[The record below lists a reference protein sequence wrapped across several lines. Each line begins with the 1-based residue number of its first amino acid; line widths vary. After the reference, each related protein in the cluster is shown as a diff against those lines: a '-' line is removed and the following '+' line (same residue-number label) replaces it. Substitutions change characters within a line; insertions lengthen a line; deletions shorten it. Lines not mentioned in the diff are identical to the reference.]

1 MTVEE
6 KDRAGSFSALSS
18 TWCVP
23 GRSQDAASILLEKR
37 ERETSLNLLQESNG
51 RISVHEL
58 LHEHFS
64 SLGILQVR
72 QSGPA

>member
-6 KDRAGSFSALSS
+6 KERAGLSSALSS

-23 GRSQDAASILLEKR
+23 VRFQDAASILLEKR
-37 ERETSLNLLQESNG
+37 ERETSLILLQESNG

-58 LHEHFS
+58 LQEHFS